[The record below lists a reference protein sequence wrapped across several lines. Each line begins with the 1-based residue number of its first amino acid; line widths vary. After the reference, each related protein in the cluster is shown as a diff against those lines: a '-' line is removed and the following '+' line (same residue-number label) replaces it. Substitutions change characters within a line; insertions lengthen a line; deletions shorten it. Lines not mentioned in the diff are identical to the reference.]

1 MTEKERIRL
10 LNKTIEREI
19 QSVMRIQ
26 TAIKKASFEV
36 SLYDGGGE
44 IIHAMGGT
52 MVDTSV
58 IRDCAPQAET
68 LKKMILKAKENHW
81 PGIESELNEEL
92 ERLERRME
100 LPKRTY
106 SDWEGPSSEYERNK
120 DE

>member
-1 MTEKERIRL
+1 ML
-10 LNKTIEREI
+10 
-19 QSVMRIQ
+19 
-26 TAIKKASFEV
+26 
-36 SLYDGGGE
+36 
-44 IIHAMGGT
+44 
-52 MVDTSV
+52 
-58 IRDCAPQAET
+58 
-68 LKKMILKAKENHW
+68 LKAKENHW